1 MQPPRSLPVAAPPG
15 GSCSGPAEPDPRKR
29 LDARGLRHAGR
40 EVSAPRPVRVHIE
53 RVAIEGL
60 AMTPAQSRQFSAALS
75 GELQLL
81 ARHPGWPAGATSQAL
96 PGALAPAVSAA
107 TGASPS
113 ALGREVARSVFSALR
128 GLR

>member
-1 MQPPRSLPVAAPPG
+1 MNHAPLVHHLAVAP
-15 GSCSGPAEPDPRKR
+15 
-29 LDARGLRHAGR
+29 
-40 EVSAPRPVRVHIE
+40 SAPRPVRVHIE

-60 AMTPAQSRQFSAALS
+60 AMTPVQSRQFSTALA
-75 GELQLL
+75 GELQQL
-81 ARHPGWPAGATSQAL
+81 ARLPGWPVGATSQAL
-96 PGALAPAVSAA
+96 PGVLAPAIAAA

>member
-1 MQPPRSLPVAAPPG
+1 MSSAPLVHHPAVAP
-15 GSCSGPAEPDPRKR
+15 
-29 LDARGLRHAGR
+29 
-40 EVSAPRPVRVHIE
+40 SAPRPVRVHIE

-75 GELQLL
+75 GELQQL

-96 PGALAPAVSAA
+96 PGALAPAVV
-107 TGASPS
+107 TMPGASPS